1 MPEAEL
7 LTEHYTHGNLTE
19 AITVGLHKAGKTTDD
34 VTIDDLAPVD
44 EFHVGGRVASAHF
57 FDQLQLKQQ
66 HRVLDVGCGL
76 GGGAR
81 FAASQ
86 YGCEVT
92 GVDLTAEYIA
102 TGNTLCEW
110 VGLQDKVAL
119 QIGDATAL
127 ALETGSFDRIY
138 MMHVGMNVADKHAL
152 IAALSR
158 LLRPGG
164 LLGIYDIMRTGP
176 GPQTFPVP
184 WASVSAGSEV
194 APIETYQQAIEAAS
208 LTLLA
213 QQDRR
218 EFALTFFEKLR
229 ARASSMVGPPPLGLH
244 IVMGERQVEKIS
256 NLVSDITR
264 NILAPVELIARKDA

>member
-19 AITVGLHKAGKTTDD
+19 AIESGLRKAGKAIDD

-44 EFHVGGRVASAHF
+44 EFHVGGRVASVHF
-57 FDQLQLKQQ
+57 FDQLQIAQQ

-86 YGCEVT
+86 YGCAVT

-102 TGNTLCEW
+102 TGNALCQW
-110 VGLQDKVAL
+110 VGLEDKVAL
-119 QIGDATAL
+119 HVGDATAL
-127 ALETGSFDRIY
+127 TFEDGSFDRIY

-176 GPQTFPVP
+176 GAQSFPVP

-194 APIETYQQAIEAAS
+194 APIETYQKAIKAAA

-213 QQDRR
+213 EQDRR
-218 EFALTFFEKLR
+218 EFALAFFEKLR
-229 ARASSMVGPPPLGLH
+229 ARASRTGGPPPLGLH
-244 IVMGERQVEKIS
+244 IVMGERQAEKIR
-256 NLVSDITR
+256 NLVADITQR
-264 NILAPVELIARKDA
+264 VLAPVELIARKDD